1 MFRPHSAFSLI
12 EILVVI
18 LIIGLLASV
27 LYVGFGSRTLP
38 ISPQD
43 PSQTERPDG
52 QGTTTLGGAVA
63 RAKDEQ
69 CRQQITQLRQMIDMQ
84 TMSGDSPPASLDEVG
99 TQPATFHRCPI
110 GGESYS
116 YDPSSGRVTCPHPGH
131 EGF

>member
-1 MFRPHSAFSLI
+1 MNRVRRAFSLI

-18 LIIGLLASV
+18 AIIAVLASL

-38 ISPQD
+38 VSPQD
-43 PSQTERPDG
+43 PSEAGRADG
-52 QGTTTLGGAVA
+52 HGTTAVGGAVA

-69 CRQQITQLRQMIDMQ
+69 CQQQITQLRQMVDMQ
-84 TMSGDSPPASLDEVG
+84 TMSGDSPPASLDDVG
-99 TQPATFHRCPI
+99 SQPATFHRCPI
-110 GGESYS
+110 GGESYA

>member
-1 MFRPHSAFSLI
+1 MSLVRHAFSLI

-18 LIIGLLASV
+18 VIIAVLASV

-38 ISPQD
+38 VSPQD
-43 PSQTERPDG
+43 PSEAGRADG
-52 QGTTTLGGAVA
+52 QGTTVVGGAVA

-69 CRQQITQLRQMIDMQ
+69 CRQQVSQLRQMIDMQ
-84 TMSGDSPPASLDEVG
+84 TMSGDAPPTSLDDVG
-99 TQPATFHRCPI
+99 SQPATFQRCPI
-110 GGESYS
+110 GGESYA

>member
-1 MFRPHSAFSLI
+1 MSTLRRAFSLI

-18 LIIGLLASV
+18 VIIALLASV

-43 PSQTERPDG
+43 PGEAGRPDG
-52 QGTTTLGGAVA
+52 LGTTTIGGAVA

-69 CRQQITQLRQMIDMQ
+69 CRQQISQLRQMIDMQ
-84 TMSGDSPPASLDEVG
+84 TMSGEAPPASLDQVG
-99 TQPATFHRCPI
+99 SLPATFQRCPI
-110 GGESYS
+110 GGESYA